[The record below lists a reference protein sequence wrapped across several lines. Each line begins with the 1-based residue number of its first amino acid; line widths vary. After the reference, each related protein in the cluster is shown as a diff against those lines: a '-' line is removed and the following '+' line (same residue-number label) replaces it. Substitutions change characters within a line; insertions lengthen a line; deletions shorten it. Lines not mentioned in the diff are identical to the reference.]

1 MPSAFSTAMEYLL
14 PAIFLSLLLL
24 VAGCGNKTETTPST
38 PTGQATAP
46 TAGETTGGGQ
56 STADEP
62 APSQGSNSA
71 TDDIVTLK
79 DGCVTKDITVKNGE
93 SFMIKN
99 EDSTDNG
106 FTVKDMSGK
115 GKISFLL
122 TQGESREASTD
133 KLVAGETYIISNPL
147 NGACAA
153 ELSVVS

>member
-1 MPSAFSTAMEYLL
+1 MKYLL
-14 PAIFLSLLLL
+14 PAIILSLLLL
-24 VAGCGNKTETTPST
+24 VAGCGNKTEPTPST

-46 TAGETTGGGQ
+46 TAT
-56 STADEP
+56 EP
-62 APSQGSNSA
+62 ASGGASSANEPATSRGSTA
-71 TDDIVTLK
+71 TDDIVKLK
-79 DGCVTKDITVKNGE
+79 NGCVTKDITVKNGE

-147 NGACAA
+147 NAACAA